1 MAVRRCEVIAA
12 ETPFLEVGA
21 VQFILFTFTVVAIV
35 VTMNLVRHYKK

>member
-1 MAVRRCEVIAA
+1 MIAA

-35 VTMNLVRHYKK
+35 VTLHLVRSYKK